1 MKSIILKIILA
12 DSLFRHTGFFSISWT
27 GESKLGSSYGFCGR
41 TVSFLWVE
49 EIVWGTKSL
58 RCAQGR
64 IYTVYLPEWVEKHLS
79 YMLLIS
85 LTGSSQNPN
94 KINLKNT
101 IYITDLS
108 DLECLFKLQF
118 IMYKPYWVHMQ
129 CINHQPYKISYI
141 IKLN

>member
-1 MKSIILKIILA
+1 M
-12 DSLFRHTGFFSISWT
+12 R
-27 GESKLGSSYGFCGR
+27 
-41 TVSFLWVE
+41 
-49 EIVWGTKSL
+49 GTKSL
-58 RCAQGR
+58 HCVQRR

-85 LTGSSQNPN
+85 LTGSNQNPN

-118 IMYKPYWVHMQ
+118 IMYKP
-129 CINHQPYKISYI
+129 ILGSYAMH
-141 IKLN
+141 